1 MANYLTYGISF
12 PFQDSTEGKFLKLTD
27 TPRNEIKSS
36 LIHLLLTRKGSRY
49 FLPDFGTRLHE
60 FLFEQKDETTK
71 IKIQQEINQSVKKYL
86 PQVQINNIDLLTTD
100 DIDLIDQY
108 TIKVRIDY
116 TITSGSFNESDT
128 VTINL

>member
-100 DIDLIDQY
+100 DINLIDEY

-116 TITSGSFNESDT
+116 TIMSGSFNESDT
-128 VTINL
+128 ITINL